1 MSLKNWRPI
10 SLLNTDYKIA
20 TKCIAKRLENVL
32 PLLIGSNQTGY
43 IKGRFIGENIRLIS
57 DIIAQHENDQGMI
70 FFLDFE
76 KAFDSL
82 EWDYLFRVLEEMN
95 FGPSFRNWVHTFYHN
110 ISSCIVNNGHASEF
124 IPLKRGVRQGCPL
137 SGMLFILAVEPLA
150 IQIRTSKSIKGLKNG
165 NKESKVSLYADDT
178 TTFIH
183 DDSSAVAL
191 FALLDRFSTLSG
203 LRINKSKTEGLWLGL
218 WKNRLG
224 KDEPF
229 GISWPKQYASS
240 DGVVFAY
247 ETHVGEKI
255 NFDERLVKM
264 KKVLNLWSGR
274 RLSILGRI
282 AIVKTLALSKLVYNC
297 SVLDTPTDFAKEVN
311 KVIFPFIWNFKPDK
325 IKRNTLTG
333 PISKGGLSMVNF
345 ADVEKSLKA
354 ACVNRYCS
362 SVGHY

>member
-1 MSLKNWRPI
+1 
-10 SLLNTDYKIA
+10 
-20 TKCIAKRLENVL
+20 
-32 PLLIGSNQTGY
+32 
-43 IKGRFIGENIRLIS
+43 
-57 DIIAQHENDQGMI
+57 
-70 FFLDFE
+70 
-76 KAFDSL
+76 
-82 EWDYLFRVLEEMN
+82 
-95 FGPSFRNWVHTFYHN
+95 
-110 ISSCIVNNGHASEF
+110 
-124 IPLKRGVRQGCPL
+124 
-137 SGMLFILAVEPLA
+137 MLFILALEPLA

-191 FALLDRFSTLSG
+191 SALLDRFSTLSG

-229 GISWPKQYASS
+229 GISWPKQYVSS
-240 DGVVFAY
+240 LGVVFAF

-264 KKVLNLWSGR
+264 KKVLNLRSGR

-311 KVIFPFIWNFKPDK
+311 KVIFPFISL
-325 IKRNTLTG
+325 IK
-333 PISKGGLSMVNF
+333 SK
-345 ADVEKSLKA
+345 ET
-354 ACVNRYCS
+354 
-362 SVGHY
+362 H